1 MRVGSRTFQIISVPG
16 AYAGRMHLREVEQAF
31 PPGAAGDSIRA
42 AKARGHPVGEILH
55 LISYK
60 PEMTRHL
67 LGLAQAVMRGESPLS
82 PGLRELIAA
91 VTSKGNG
98 CHF

>member
-1 MRVGSRTFQIISVPG
+1 
-16 AYAGRMHLREVEQAF
+16 MHLHEVEKAY
-31 PPGAAGDSIRA
+31 PPGEVGDALRKAKAAGQ
-42 AKARGHPVGEILH
+42 PFGEILH

-60 PEMTRHL
+60 PEVTRHL
-67 LGLAQAVMRGESPLS
+67 LALTQAVMRGESPLS

-91 VTSKGNG
+91 FTSRGNG

>member
-1 MRVGSRTFQIISVPG
+1 MLGP
-16 AYAGRMHLREVEQAF
+16 MHLHEVEKAF
-31 PPGAAGDSIRA
+31 PPGEMGEAIRKMKAAGE
-42 AKARGHPVGEILH
+42 PYGEILH

-60 PEMTRHL
+60 PEVTKHL
-67 LGLAQAVMRGESPLS
+67 LGLTQAVLRGDSPLS

-91 VTSKGNG
+91 FTSRGNG

>member
-1 MRVGSRTFQIISVPG
+1 
-16 AYAGRMHLREVEQAF
+16 MHLHEVEQAF

-42 AKARGHPVGEILH
+42 AKAGGHPVGEILH

-60 PEMTRHL
+60 PEMTKHL
-67 LGLAQAVMRGESPLS
+67 LGLTQAVMRGDSPLS
-82 PGLRELIAA
+82 PGIRELIAA
-91 VTSKGNG
+91 FTSKGNG